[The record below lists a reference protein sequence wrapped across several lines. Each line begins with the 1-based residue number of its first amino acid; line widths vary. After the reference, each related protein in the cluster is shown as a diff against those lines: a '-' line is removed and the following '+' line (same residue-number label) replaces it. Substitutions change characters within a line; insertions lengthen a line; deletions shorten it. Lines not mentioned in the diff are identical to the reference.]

1 MLFSQILLDVM
12 VDKHNKHV
20 PLHLYIKMM
29 DDARNINHPAEPSR
43 TLTTQK
49 MVLIRSMITGNSQY
63 NILSIATTCTCMLL
77 YR

>member
-29 DDARNINHPAEPSR
+29 DDARNINHPAEPSQ

-49 MVLIRSMITGNSQY
+49 RLE
-63 NILSIATTCTCMLL
+63 LKWC
-77 YR
+77 

>member
-29 DDARNINHPAEPSR
+29 DDARNINHPAEPSQ

-49 MVLIRSMITGNSQY
+49 RLELNFNLLQRFNKKINYQFQ
-63 NILSIATTCTCMLL
+63 ILDKL
-77 YR
+77 